1 VFHSLIWG
9 PWGFV
14 WRGEAHQSTP
24 VATGLNP
31 PEQPIRDE
39 ARNDAH
45 GASPAVKL
53 HDQGCQIQGCHIKNR
68 NEKLM
73 MHQKVS

>member
-1 VFHSLIWG
+1 VFHILIWG

-14 WRGEAHQSTP
+14 WKGEAHQSTH

-31 PEQPIRDE
+31 PELPISEE

-45 GASPAVKL
+45 IASTGVKL
-53 HDQGCQIQGCHIKNR
+53 H
-68 NEKLM
+68 
-73 MHQKVS
+73 

>member
-1 VFHSLIWG
+1 MFQILIWR

-14 WRGEAHQSTP
+14 WRGEAHQTTP

-31 PEQPIRDE
+31 PELPIRDK

-45 GASPAVKL
+45 IASTGVKL
-53 HDQGCQIQGCHIKNR
+53 H
-68 NEKLM
+68 
-73 MHQKVS
+73 